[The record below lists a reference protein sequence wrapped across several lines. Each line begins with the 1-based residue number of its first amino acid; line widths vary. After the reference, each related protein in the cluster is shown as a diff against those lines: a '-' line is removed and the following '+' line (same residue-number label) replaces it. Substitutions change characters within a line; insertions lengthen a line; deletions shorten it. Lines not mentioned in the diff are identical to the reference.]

1 MINSSTLL
9 LLGLLVGNNQ
19 HLCNGLLTPTQSQY
33 SLRPSIATKQASRPL
48 NLLGTPI
55 SENDTDNAAE
65 IDSEEIFVLTF
76 PPIVIAAAFLTYDET
91 AKLFHDFVV
100 IASGRTFEF
109 VDGGAELDSLLR
121 PALTGPIS
129 GLVSILFSTVVATT
143 IGKLFERYEG
153 MTMEVANILDDLQL
167 LSLHTNFFPSKYKK
181 PMRKLIGQFT
191 TNFKSACLDPS
202 TSDES
207 RQKLNDENQLILGD
221 IMIQL
226 HEFNQDGEVEKND
239 KAMDEA
245 YDRLND
251 VIKRRSNLENLYEAC
266 FPLWHY
272 GSICILGLGICLI
285 FLILTDKP
293 ALLLLGD
300 FQLRVC
306 WSILLGSFSMLTVTI
321 VDLIT
326 PLQGGYKIRIEPHL
340 IDEQQGYLDD
350 E

>member
-1 MINSSTLL
+1 
-9 LLGLLVGNNQ
+9 
-19 HLCNGLLTPTQSQY
+19 
-33 SLRPSIATKQASRPL
+33 
-48 NLLGTPI
+48 
-55 SENDTDNAAE
+55 
-65 IDSEEIFVLTF
+65 
-76 PPIVIAAAFLTYDET
+76 
-91 AKLFHDFVV
+91 
-100 IASGRTFEF
+100 
-109 VDGGAELDSLLR
+109 
-121 PALTGPIS
+121 
-129 GLVSILFSTVVATT
+129 
-143 IGKLFERYEG
+143 
-153 MTMEVANILDDLQL
+153 MEVANILDDLQL